1 MENHETVIIKRKKK
15 ETKRPI
21 ILISII
27 LALFMGAIEG
37 TIVSTAMPE
46 IVGDLGGFSLYS
58 WVFSAYLLMNTVTVL
73 IYGKLADLFGRKP
86 VLLFGISFFLLG
98 SLGAGYAWSMQSLI
112 FFRFIQG
119 FGAGAITPVAMT
131 IVGDIYTREERAK
144 VQGYISSVWG
154 ISAILG
160 PALGGLL
167 IEYIS
172 WSWIFWINIPLGLL
186 SAGGLLFFFHEHK
199 KVKKQKVDYMG
210 SLLLTVSLS
219 FLMYLFVEGGIA
231 FSWFSLTSLLLLSIV
246 LILVVIFV
254 KQQNRAIE
262 PVMPFFIWKN
272 KSILFAN
279 LTSLITGIILIGI
292 SSYLPTFVQGVMGKS
307 PTVAGFTLTAMSI
320 GWPIASYLSGNMML
334 KIGYRTT
341 CLIGGIFILFGS
353 LSFILLPF
361 NQYVTLAA
369 SGSFL
374 IGVGMGLT
382 STSFIVFIQS
392 TVEWEQRGAATA
404 ANTFMKNLGNTIG
417 AALLG
422 GILNNRLNAYFL
434 QNGDGNVS
442 LNSLNELLDTGVRS
456 SLGSGRLEILQAG
469 LTHSLGIVYFIVFI
483 LSILSGIFIFKMPK
497 ENREN

>member
-1 MENHETVIIKRKKK
+1 MSNQEIDTRPKK
-15 ETKRPI
+15 ETHRPFV
-21 ILISII
+21 LVSII

-46 IVGDLGGFSLYS
+46 IVGELGNFSLYS

-73 IYGKLADLFGRKP
+73 IYGKLADLLGRKP
-86 VLLFGISFFLLG
+86 VLLFGISIFLVG
-98 SLGAGYAWSMQSLI
+98 SLGAGVAWSMQSLI
-112 FFRFIQG
+112 AFRFIQG

-131 IVGDIYTREERAK
+131 IVGDLYTKQERAK

-167 IEYIS
+167 IKYSS

-186 SAGGLLFFFHEHK
+186 SVAGLCFFFHEHK
-199 KVKKQKVDYMG
+199 SVKKQKIDYIG
-210 SLLLTVSLS
+210 TSLLCVTLTLA
-219 FLMYLFVEGGIA
+219 MYLFVEGGVN
-231 FSWFSLTSLLLLSIV
+231 FSWVSLPSLV
-246 LILVVIFV
+246 LLVVIAVFISLFV
-254 KQQNRAIE
+254 KHQNRAAE
-262 PVMPFFIWKN
+262 PVMPFFIWRN
-272 KSILFAN
+272 KSILYAN
-279 LTSLITGIILIGI
+279 LISLITGIILIGI

-320 GWPIASYLSGNMML
+320 GWPIASYLSGHMML
-334 KIGYRTT
+334 KIGYRAT
-341 CLIGGIFILFGS
+341 CRIGGIFILLGS
-353 LSFILLPF
+353 VLFVLLPLYEHVV
-361 NQYVTLAA
+361 QAA
-369 SGSFL
+369 VGSFL

-417 AALLG
+417 AAFLG
-422 GILNNRLNAYFL
+422 GMLNNQLNAYFS
-434 QNGDGNVS
+434 QHGNENLN
-442 LNSLNELLDTGVRS
+442 LNSVTELLDKEAQS
-456 SLGSGRLEILQAG
+456 SLGSGKIEMLQAG

-483 LSILSGIFIFKMPK
+483 LAIISLVFIFKLPEK
-497 ENREN
+497 EQDR